1 MMEIRSFFS
10 ALSASA
16 HRANIHRAAQ
26 MCACVAIIG
35 KDNAPLYIATA
46 NVDKEIALQ
55 YQVHASL
62 DVIDERC
69 ATNQKAAADGRELYL
84 GSLISTEQYKIYG
97 YVTNTKIKFLIVI
110 DATSTSS
117 YRENEVRAMFRN
129 LHNLYTDAV
138 CNPFYTPGDPL
149 TSASFDRAVRG
160 IISAN

>member
-1 MMEIRSFFS
+1 
-10 ALSASA
+10 
-16 HRANIHRAAQ
+16 
-26 MCACVAIIG
+26 MCACVAIVG

-69 ATNQKAAADGRELYL
+69 ATNQKPTADGRELYL
-84 GSLISTEQYKIYG
+84 GSLISTEQHKIYG

-110 DATSTSS
+110 DASNTSF
-117 YRENEVRAMFRN
+117 RENEVRAMFRN

-138 CNPFYTPGDPL
+138 CNPFYTPGEPL
-149 TSASFDRAVRG
+149 TSQSFDRAVRNI
-160 IISAN
+160 IISSN